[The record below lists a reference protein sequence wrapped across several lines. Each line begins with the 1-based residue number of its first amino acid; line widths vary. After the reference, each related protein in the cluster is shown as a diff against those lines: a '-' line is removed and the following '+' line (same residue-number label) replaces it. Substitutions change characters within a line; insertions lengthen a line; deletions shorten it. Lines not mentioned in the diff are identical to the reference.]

1 MFENMKFGTS
11 LKVKMLC
18 MIIYCD
24 IFKGKTPREGYHCPR
39 LLCKNTKKKER
50 SLLQFDD
57 FVPAFKELALNL
69 CFGTTCLVCCL
80 SFRLCCKTCKICK
93 TVKYLTRRYAVKNE
107 DGRVMHS

>member
-11 LKVKMLC
+11 LKVKLLR

-24 IFKGKTPREGYHCPR
+24 LCKGKTPREGYHCPI

-57 FVPAFKELALNL
+57 FVPAFNELALNL
-69 CFGTTCLVCCL
+69 WFSTTCLVC
-80 SFRLCCKTCKICK
+80 
-93 TVKYLTRRYAVKNE
+93 
-107 DGRVMHS
+107 